1 MTAPW
6 KFTFSNKAAMLLKE
20 YVRDAPQQKVKL
32 AGNPKERAFRTLA
45 GFYERTEPDIKE
57 VIKSC
62 KYHKMKP
69 GIHSFV
75 ATFPL
80 FCISDGF
87 IMLSDLDDNDEESVP
102 KVVTDNKKSDKGD
115 KSEKTDKSNKSNKS
129 DKELIEDMNDLLI
142 HLKERCMKMEKAIAD
157 LQFGLFGYH
166 YEI

>member
-20 YVRDAPQQKVKL
+20 YILNAPQQKVKL

-45 GFYERTEPDIKE
+45 GFYELTEPGIKE

-80 FCISDGF
+80 FSISDGF
-87 IMLSDLDDNDEESVP
+87 IMLSDLDDNDEEIVP

-115 KSEKTDKSNKSNKS
+115 KSNKS
-129 DKELIEDMNDLLI
+129 DKEVIDDMNDLLV
-142 HLKERCMKMEKAIAD
+142 HLKERCIKMEKAIAD
-157 LQFGLFGYH
+157 LQFGLFGYN